1 MKNLC
6 MRDLADSET
15 GFDMQDKAK
24 KRIQLCLEAYRR
36 TLDPQFRSYWYRN
49 AKEIAKKNGLNLKDL
64 FDA

>member
-1 MKNLC
+1 

-24 KRIQLCLEAYRR
+24 KRIRLCLEAYRR
-36 TLDPQFRSYWYRN
+36 TLDPQFRNYWYRN

>member
-24 KRIQLCLEAYRR
+24 KRIQLL
-36 TLDPQFRSYWYRN
+36 FRS
-49 AKEIAKKNGLNLKDL
+49 ATEEHLIHSSVVTGIGTLKRSQRKMD
-64 FDA
+64 

>member
-6 MRDLADSET
+6 
-15 GFDMQDKAK
+15 MQDKAK
-24 KRIQLCLEAYRR
+24 KRIRLCLEAYRR

-49 AKEIAKKNGLNLKDL
+49 AKEIAKKNGLNLQDL

>member
-1 MKNLC
+1 

-24 KRIQLCLEAYRR
+24 KRIGLCLEAYRR
-36 TLDPQFRSYWYRN
+36 TLDPQWRSYWYGN
-49 AKEIAKKNGLNLKDL
+49 AKEIAKKNGLNLEDL